1 MAEQLARI
9 FGTEEDRVNCSMYYK
24 VGACRNGDQ
33 CNRFHN
39 RPTMSQT
46 VLLSHMY
53 ANTPEALA
61 IANDEPWDEA
71 MYLRSQLHVENF
83 YQEVFTELAN
93 YGEIEDIVI
102 VDNLCDHLFGNV
114 YVKYYHEESAEKALG
129 KLAGR
134 FYCGRI
140 IQAEYTTVTDFR
152 EARCRGFHETR
163 CNRGAYCNFVHMKH
177 IPKAIKA
184 RVVREMYGDHPEYL
198 DASYWKK
205 KKRSRSRD
213 RDRDRRRRDDDRGDR
228 GRRRR
233 DDDNNGQMNAIEY
246 NS

>member
-1 MAEQLARI
+1 M
-9 FGTEEDRVNCSMYYK
+9 G
-24 VGACRNGDQ
+24 
-33 CNRFHN
+33 
-39 RPTMSQT
+39 
-46 VLLSHMY
+46 
-53 ANTPEALA
+53 
-61 IANDEPWDEA
+61 NDEPWDEA

-93 YGEIEDIVI
+93 YGEIEDVVI

-163 CNRGAYCNFVHMKH
+163 CSRGAYCNFVHIKH
-177 IPKAIKA
+177 VPKAVKTRA
-184 RVVREMYGDHPEYL
+184 VVEMYTDHPEYL
-198 DASYWKK
+198 GGGSKR
-205 KKRSRSRD
+205 KRSRSR
-213 RDRDRRRRDDDRGDR
+213 RRGRSRSRRRD
-228 GRRRR
+228 
-233 DDDNNGQMNAIEY
+233 
-246 NS
+246 